1 MFNVRLFRSWIFVVP
16 LLIFSACENP
26 EDINEIKNGGEEIV
40 KTLPNTY
47 DNSGT
52 AIPNQYIVLLKSDE
66 EILAFPTT
74 QLDRKNDSSSGDLA
88 TQHRKIALPNEDYPF
103 LSKYGLGKK
112 DILET
117 YEGFA
122 PGLLMNMDAETAAAL
137 SQDPQVEIVE
147 QDKIIALSV
156 APLVKTPFLPSNEG
170 KKSEVRTYGVQRV
183 GGSVDFSKSSDWN
196 KRWAW
201 IMDSG
206 IDYDHPDLYVNTKYS
221 VDFTGSIHSFD
232 DKLGHG
238 THVAGIIGAKSNSFG
253 VEGVAAGAVLLAV
266 KVLDDKG
273 EGTISSVL
281 HGLCHIYLRGMR
293 DDVVNISLGGTDSGI
308 IAFGI
313 NLLSRLGARVVVA
326 AGNSGQDANSV
337 SPANINNPRVYTV
350 GAIDWNDSFTSYSNY
365 GSALDFVAPG
375 EGILSTYLDGKYA
388 YMGGTSMAAPH
399 VTGIML
405 LNSGN
410 YSTSGQV
417 WGRDRYLPVASH

>member
-1 MFNVRLFRSWIFVVP
+1 MFTIRFVPAWLIVFLFIF
-16 LLIFSACENP
+16 FSACENP
-26 EDINEIKNGGEEIV
+26 EAINEIKNNEEELV

-47 DNSGT
+47 DNSGKV
-52 AIPNQYIVLLKSDE
+52 IPNQYIVLLKSDE
-66 EILAFPTT
+66 VITEFPST
-74 QLDRKNDSSSGDLA
+74 QVERADETSSGELA
-88 TQHRKIALPNEDYPF
+88 TQHRKSVLPSEDYPF
-103 LSKYGLGKK
+103 LAKYGLGKK
-112 DILET
+112 NILET
-117 YEGFA
+117 YQGFT
-122 PGLLMNMDAETAAAL
+122 PGLLLNIDEETAKAL
-137 SQDPQVEIVE
+137 SKDPLVEIVE

-156 APLVKTPFLPSNEG
+156 APLLRTPFLPSNEG
-170 KKSEVRTYGVQRV
+170 KKAEVRTYGVQRV
-183 GGSVDFSKSSDWN
+183 GGSVDFSKDSDWN

-206 IDYDHPDLYVNTKYS
+206 IDYDHPDLHVNTKFS
-221 VDFTGSIHSFD
+221 VDFTQSTHSFD

-238 THVAGIIGAKSNSFG
+238 THVAGIIGAKNNSYG

-273 EGTISSVL
+273 EGTTSSVL
-281 HGLCHIYLRGMR
+281 QGLYHIYRKGLR

-313 NLLSRLGARVVVA
+313 NLLSRLGAQVVVA
-326 AGNSGQDANSV
+326 AGNSGQDANTV
-337 SPANINNPRVYTV
+337 SPANINSPRVYTV

-375 EGILSTYLDGKYA
+375 EGILSTYPGGMYA

-410 YSTSGQV
+410 YRTSGQV
-417 WGRDRYLPVASH
+417 WGRNRYLPVASH